1 MYSITLDANAKRFL
15 KKLDKKEK
23 QNILNK
29 IKKLKDNSNLGRRLS
44 GNLYGLWK
52 LRFDKYRI
60 IYQIIQNKLIIIILD
75 IGHRKK
81 VYN

>member
-1 MYSITLDANAKRFL
+1 MYSITLDKNAKRFL

-23 QNILNK
+23 ENLINK
-29 IKKLKDNSNLGRRLS
+29 IKKLKDNPNLGKRLS

-60 IYQIIQNKLIIIILD
+60 IYQIIENKLIIIILD
-75 IGHRKK
+75 ISHRKNI
-81 VYN
+81 Y